1 MSFWEVIIL
10 LVIAGMAGAVGQALS
25 GFSAGG
31 CFLSIVVGFIG
42 ALIGSW
48 LAEQLGLP
56 DFFVIT
62 IDEIEFPVLWSIIGA
77 TLFTAVVGLLAPRRI
92 D

>member
-1 MSFWEVIIL
+1 MSFWEVVL
-10 LVIAGMAGAVGQALS
+10 LLIIAGVAGGLGQAIS

-31 CFLSIVVGFIG
+31 CIVSIVVGFIG
-42 ALIGSW
+42 ALIGNW
-48 LAEQLGLP
+48 LAQELRLP

-62 IDEIEFPVLWSIIGA
+62 IDKIEFPVLWSIIGA
-77 TLFTAVVGLLAPRRI
+77 TLFTAIVGILAPKRI

>member
-1 MSFWEVIIL
+1 MSFWEVVLL
-10 LVIAGMAGAVGQALS
+10 LVIASLAGGLGQAIS

-31 CFLSIVVGFIG
+31 CILSIVIGFIG
-42 ALIGSW
+42 ALIGNW
-48 LAEQLGLP
+48 LARELGLP
-56 DFFVIT
+56 DFFVIK

-77 TLFTAVVGLLAPRRI
+77 ALFTAVVGLLAPRRI

>member
-1 MSFWEVIIL
+1 MSFWEVVIL
-10 LVIAGMAGAVGQALS
+10 LVIAGVAGALGQALS
-25 GFSAGG
+25 GFSVGG

-48 LAEQLGLP
+48 LARELGLP
-56 DFFVIT
+56 DFFVLR

-77 TLFTAVVGLLAPRRI
+77 ALFTAVVGLLAPRRI